1 MEVNASFAASFLM
14 ILVAFFIS
22 LIRHIGSWLD
32 GQPIMSVTSLVI
44 LANILFYYA
53 QAAAEEG
60 DDDMKKLLAARGAKE
75 WRLRVLSQSLL
86 LGLPLSIDFGAFWF
100 CVTLIVFYVVIL
112 RWDAVVFSNYKT
124 NPDEYANTENP
135 YIRDISGLILSLFIS
150 VGVFFH
156 YAKSANPNPAFLDG
170 VIQTAK
176 GFMDYSYLGFIFVG
190 VLGFAVLA
198 GERIHSVT
206 LKKIVNMLRAP
217 RK

>member
-22 LIRHIGSWLD
+22 LIRHIGSLLD
-32 GQPIMSVTSLVI
+32 GQPIMGATAIVI

-60 DDDMKKLLAARGAKE
+60 DNDMKKLLASRGAKE

-86 LGLPLSIDFGAFWF
+86 LGLPLSIDFGALWF

-112 RWDAVVFSNYKT
+112 RWDSVVFSNYKT
-124 NPDEYANTENP
+124 NPSEYNNIEIP
-135 YIRDISGLILSLFIS
+135 YIRDMSGLVLSLLIS
-150 VGVFFH
+150 IGVFFH
-156 YAKSANPNPAFLDG
+156 YAKNANSNPAVLDD
-170 VIQTAK
+170 VIQSAQ
-176 GFMDYSYLGFIFVG
+176 GFMDSAYQGFILVG

-198 GERIHSVT
+198 GERIHSVGY
-206 LKKIVNMLRAP
+206 KKIINMLRAP
-217 RK
+217 RQ